1 MSVIQLLGGGGSCTS
16 ESSVGGLRR
25 SALTLHPGF
34 LGWTGRRPGICFC
47 FCCCPLFLCVPRFEA
62 QPRALNTIGP
72 TSRSFQYQLSSLDL
86 LGVSS
91 AHFIFASRGFLLEA
105 SWSAECRLFSVVRS
119 PVVLTPWGL
128 SCTADTSEF
137 RLSRVHSTASRNCVN
152 NYRVELNSSGSRVCV
167 VWNTHGKRRLS
178 GEALA

>member
-1 MSVIQLLGGGGSCTS
+1 MLLHTSEVISFLDPFLFYLCVSRKISSLLSLVPVAKLKQSSRCPELSSLCRAPVHLVWVASSPCLLSVNNSLKTQTLNQMSVIQLLGSGGSCTS
-16 ESSVGGLRR
+16 ESAVGGLRR

-47 FCCCPLFLCVPRFEA
+47 FCFCCCPLFLRVPRFEA

-91 AHFIFASRGFLLEA
+91 AHFIFA
-105 SWSAECRLFSVVRS
+105 
-119 PVVLTPWGL
+119 
-128 SCTADTSEF
+128 
-137 RLSRVHSTASRNCVN
+137 
-152 NYRVELNSSGSRVCV
+152 
-167 VWNTHGKRRLS
+167 
-178 GEALA
+178 